1 MDNNCLIKNLT
12 FGRGDA
18 IWVVARVPFG
28 LDGTSTVAAGGGLIG
43 RDLRPANMTV
53 LVNEESSVGEDA
65 FVWLASSIPLVADVV
80 NARFTFETLTA
91 PTASRLHFPAYDTFL
106 KKMDK

>member
-43 RDLRPANMTV
+43 RDLRPANMAV
-53 LVNEESSVGEDA
+53 LVSWV
-65 FVWLASSIPLVADVV
+65 F
-80 NARFTFETLTA
+80 ARLS
-91 PTASRLHFPAYDTFL
+91 PSPKD
-106 KKMDK
+106 

>member
-1 MDNNCLIKNLT
+1 MRRIWIHT
-12 FGRGDA
+12 TGGRRGT
-18 IWVVARVPFG
+18 RLCKPRHESGSSNGRSG
-28 LDGTSTVAAGGGLIG
+28 LFSGIRKTS
-43 RDLRPANMTV
+43 
-53 LVNEESSVGEDA
+53 VNEESSVGEDA

-91 PTASRLHFPAYDTFL
+91 PTASRLYFPAYDTFL